1 MEAHKAQEAPIE
13 MCRVPNKNQTYAGS
27 RDRAGSMPKEQP
39 MQQRP
44 NAAKGSLATHTHTH
58 TAIGRQ
64 LPIEKVHCSLEG
76 TKKRKKT
83 MRNESKSHG
92 GG

>member
-1 MEAHKAQEAPIE
+1 MQG
-13 MCRVPNKNQTYAGS
+13 V
-27 RDRAGSMPKEQP
+27 DRAGSMPKEQP

-44 NAAKGSLATHTHTH
+44 NAAKGSLATHTRTH

-76 TKKRKKT
+76 TKQNAKKKYEKKT
-83 MRNESKSHG
+83 MINVSKSHG